1 MTEREKML
9 AGQLYDCGDKELLE
23 RWNKAK
29 DLTREYNSIAS
40 EDLERK
46 EKVLSELLGG
56 KGNNLWI
63 TAPFY
68 VDYGNNIFFGNNCE
82 VNLNCTF
89 LDANQIIIGDNA
101 LIAPNV
107 QIYTAFHPT
116 NAADRFGKPKP
127 DGSFAFCKTRSAPVI
142 IGSNVWIGGGV
153 IILPGVAIGDNVVI
167 GAGSVVTKSIP
178 SNKVAYGNPCRVV
191 SENV

>member
-9 AGQLYDCGDKELLE
+9 AWQLYDCGDKELLE
-23 RWNKAK
+23 RWHKAK

-68 VDYGNNIFFGNNCE
+68 VDYGNNIYFGNNCE

-89 LDANQIIIGDNA
+89 
-101 LIAPNV
+101 
-107 QIYTAFHPT
+107 
-116 NAADRFGKPKP
+116 
-127 DGSFAFCKTRSAPVI
+127 SF
-142 IGSNVWIGGGV
+142 
-153 IILPGVAIGDNVVI
+153 
-167 GAGSVVTKSIP
+167 
-178 SNKVAYGNPCRVV
+178 
-191 SENV
+191 

>member
-1 MTEREKML
+1 ML

-23 RWNKAK
+23 RWHKAK

-68 VDYGNNIFFGNNCE
+68 VDYGNNIFFGN
-82 VNLNCTF
+82 
-89 LDANQIIIGDNA
+89 
-101 LIAPNV
+101 IA
-107 QIYTAFHPT
+107 
-116 NAADRFGKPKP
+116 
-127 DGSFAFCKTRSAPVI
+127 
-142 IGSNVWIGGGV
+142 
-153 IILPGVAIGDNVVI
+153 
-167 GAGSVVTKSIP
+167 KSI
-178 SNKVAYGNPCRVV
+178 
-191 SENV
+191 